1 MSNTP
6 ANAPPELTAGMPM
19 LRECDGAG
27 PNPGG
32 VAGAAST
39 AAIAALEVSKAVRM
53 KGVEAPDGDSSFVA
67 LDQER
72 RGQVDED
79 GLPVVYD
86 KDLIE
91 KYWYASY
98 ASCTPPPSHSR
109 EYIVGFGG
117 LRLVGSVQ
125 RTEAT
130 QRGFLLRM
138 PWGQRVP
145 TTRLLSRESR
155 NTPRR

>member
-1 MSNTP
+1 
-6 ANAPPELTAGMPM
+6 
-19 LRECDGAG
+19 
-27 PNPGG
+27 
-32 VAGAAST
+32 VAGVAST

-91 KYWYASY
+91 KYWYACPPPIYVRLWGFILSNTHHG
-98 ASCTPPPSHSR
+98 ASFFHGPTRRKSHRRKEPLPRRRNHTPPSS
-109 EYIVGFGG
+109 
-117 LRLVGSVQ
+117 L
-125 RTEAT
+125 
-130 QRGFLLRM
+130 
-138 PWGQRVP
+138 
-145 TTRLLSRESR
+145 
-155 NTPRR
+155 

>member
-1 MSNTP
+1 VNIVLSHARCPCDTSVG
-6 ANAPPELTAGMPM
+6 AAPRLTAWTTFRCYGG
-19 LRECDGAG
+19 CGTG
-27 PNPGG
+27 PNGG
-32 VAGAAST
+32 VAGVAST

-91 KYWYASY
+91 KYWYL
-98 ASCTPPPSHSR
+98 CPPPIH
-109 EYIVGFGG
+109 V
-117 LRLVGSVQ
+117 RL
-125 RTEAT
+125 
-130 QRGFLLRM
+130 RGFILSNKHH
-138 PWGQRVP
+138 PV
-145 TTRLLSRESR
+145 LLSAQHAAGAHRRKEPLSP
-155 NTPRR
+155 TPKSHTAI

>member
-6 ANAPPELTAGMPM
+6 ANAPPELTAGMPNATGN
-19 LRECDGAG
+19 GAG

-98 ASCTPPPSHSR
+98 ASCTPPPSLFR

-117 LRLVGSVQ
+117 GRRLMLDK
-125 RTEAT
+125 E
-130 QRGFLLRM
+130 
-138 PWGQRVP
+138 
-145 TTRLLSRESR
+145 R
-155 NTPRR
+155 NSFKTPANAPLVHTCTKRY